1 MPTFSPPRP
10 YYAPVGRVRRVRQ
23 GASLAAYYPANYF
36 VPTPGNVHGPRQA
49 NVLSHYGL
57 GRHLGTLDP
66 TLFSGAAAG
75 NSMMPPPP
83 PAPGLPAGYD
93 PTTGMITAGASG
105 ATPPVMIGPM
115 APSVPAGAPLA
126 PGTFLTYT
134 VSYELGA
141 SGAFTSNDEAIASI
155 GPMLAG
161 VGLAVTS
168 VNTPSTLNPLSA
180 NQAVIGLQV
189 QGGGISLQAAKN
201 YCDNAI
207 VAGLSGLILSSSL
220 VVGQASSVMTWI
232 TQNWVWLAAGAAA
245 VLILPKILD
254 DFI

>member
-1 MPTFSPPRP
+1 MPTFRPVRP
-10 YYAPVGRVRRVRQ
+10 YYAPPGTPRVRQ
-23 GASLAAYYPANYF
+23 GARLADYYPANFF
-36 VPTPGNVHGPRQA
+36 VPTPGNIARRGYP
-49 NVLSHYGL
+49 NVTL
-57 GRHLGTLDP
+57 GRLNHYNLGAIDP
-66 TLFSGAAAG
+66 TIFSGAG
-75 NSMMPPPP
+75 LGPTPPPP

-93 PTTGMITAGASG
+93 PSTGMITAGASG
-105 ATPPVMIGPM
+105 ATPPVQIGPM
-115 APSVPAGAPLA
+115 APSVPAGTLLA

-155 GPMLAG
+155 QPMLAG

-168 VNTPSTLNPLSA
+168 VQTPSTLNPLSA

-189 QGGGISLQAAKN
+189 QGAGMTLQQAKN

-207 VAGLSGLILSSSL
+207 VAGLSGSVLSSSL
-220 VVGQASSVMTWI
+220 VVGQPSGIMTWL
-232 TQNWVWLAAGAAA
+232 TQNWMWVAAGAAA